1 MPCPEASAAEES
13 CSCTCRRTDQPEFCP
28 FVQDLKKAKKEQR
41 EEERAYLKSRGGSE
55 ARGSGGGGGGGGEQP
70 AREKL
75 PGKKKS
81 SRSRVPLTDQ
91 SHLHNSDDDLRQEEP
106 ADVLVIDGSD
116 YVS

>member
-1 MPCPEASAAEES
+1 M
-13 CSCTCRRTDQPEFCP
+13 
-28 FVQDLKKAKKEQR
+28 QDLKKAKKEQR

-55 ARGSGGGGGGGGEQP
+55 ARGSGGGGGGGGGGEQP